1 MHSKTSLDEK
11 LSDLVGATTYELSEN
26 IDLKYN
32 FSIDQNY
39 SDFNYNEVS
48 SIKL

>member
-32 FSIDQNY
+32 FSM
-39 SDFNYNEVS
+39 
-48 SIKL
+48 IKVIVILIQ